1 MNDKITRRVEAA
13 LDYILAL
20 CIGVGI
26 GAALVS
32 WWSA

>member
-1 MNDKITRRVEAA
+1 MNEKLTQRAESA

-26 GAALVS
+26 AAALFS

>member
-1 MNDKITRRVEAA
+1 MNEKLTQRADAA

-26 GAALVS
+26 AAALVS